1 MMATPQSRQPASV
14 AAAVTFTGTKGPV
27 HRPLLP
33 STPAPAPAAQT
44 TYPIATDSVSFTL
57 APYKSI
63 TLTFPNL
70 PNRSTANPR
79 NMLQAQQ
86 TQLGIAVGNT
96 LHFAVALQGV
106 TGTPPTV
113 TPQAVDIKN
122 VRIPGPFFG
131 GGSSYKTF
139 QAVVTAGPA
148 ACSGTAVGS
157 LDLMIGGS
165 T

>member
-1 MMATPQSRQPASV
+1 MAVAPSRQPTSV
-14 AAAVTFTGTKGPV
+14 TSAVTFTGKKGLV

-33 STPAPAPAAQT
+33 VMPAPVPAQQT
-44 TYPIATDSVSFTL
+44 SYTIATDSVSFTL
-57 APYKSI
+57 APYKSV

-79 NMLQAQQ
+79 SMLQAQQ
-86 TQLGIAVGNT
+86 TPLAVATGNT
-96 LHFAVALQGV
+96 LHFGVALQGV

-113 TPQAVDIKN
+113 SPQSIDVKN
-122 VRIPGPFFG
+122 VRVPGPFFG

-139 QAVVTAGPA
+139 QAVVTAGST

-157 LDLMIGGS
+157 LTLMVEG
-165 T
+165 TP

>member
-1 MMATPQSRQPASV
+1 MATPQSRQPASV
-14 AAAVTFTGTKGPV
+14 ASAVTFIGTKGPV

-44 TYPIATDSVSFTL
+44 TYPIASDSVAFTL
-57 APYKSI
+57 RPRQSL

-79 NMLQAQQ
+79 DMLQAQQ
-86 TQLGIAVGNT
+86 TTLGVAVGNT

-113 TPQAVDIKN
+113 TPQAVDVKN
-122 VRIPGPFFG
+122 VRVPGPFFG
-131 GGSSYKTF
+131 GGSAYKTF
-139 QAVVTAGPA
+139 QAVVTAGPDGCA
-148 ACSGTAVGS
+148 GTAVGT

-165 T
+165 I